1 MKTVLL
7 SRRLLHSRVYK
18 SKETAAYKDS
28 SRKDRKM
35 GIAESK
41 TVTLKLVPET
51 KVPGFL
57 SGIPLTL
64 VAKTGDTVGTI
75 IDRFNTYRGPDAQI
89 TKLYTPEGEPLEF
102 STIIYGNMVA
112 VIR

>member
-1 MKTVLL
+1 
-7 SRRLLHSRVYK
+7 
-18 SKETAAYKDS
+18 
-28 SRKDRKM
+28 M

-75 IDRFNTYRGPDAQI
+75 MERFNTYRGPEAQI
-89 TKLYTPEGEPLEF
+89 TKLYTLEGDLLDF
-102 STIIYGNMVA
+102 STIIYDNLVA
-112 VIR
+112 VIRA